1 MGNKLDYY
9 ILLFKNIFSFFSR
22 PLNKREKFILLYN
35 KHKIVSIH
43 FLTNDSTIPEPL
55 KKNKTCVL
63 QFGRGLVK
71 PIEDL
76 MVTDEEISGTLS
88 FRMTLKIPQFYCVIP
103 WKNVISV
110 YPENP
115 NPPTLGTPKNEL
127 VLKAA

>member
-1 MGNKLDYY
+1 
-9 ILLFKNIFSFFSR
+9 
-22 PLNKREKFILLYN
+22 
-35 KHKIVSIH
+35 
-43 FLTNDSTIPEPL
+43 
-55 KKNKTCVL
+55 
-63 QFGRGLVK
+63 
-71 PIEDL
+71 